1 MAEKLTD
8 HPILLYLTFVLPML
22 LLALGVAFNAS
33 SFQLIVLM
41 AWLGVAIIILFLPI
55 ASDNGSSG

>member
-8 HPILLYLTFVLPML
+8 HPVLLYLTFVLPMI
-22 LLALGVAFNAS
+22 LLALGMIFNAS
-33 SFQLIVLM
+33 SFLIIVLM

-55 ASDNGSSG
+55 ASDNGTSG

>member
-22 LLALGVAFNAS
+22 LLALGIIFHAS
-33 SFQLIVLM
+33 SFQIIVLM

-55 ASDNGSSG
+55 ASDNGTSG